1 LTAHLPSQQ
10 ARMSS
15 QPEKTP
21 PTTTTTN
28 PADRNTPTDPKSV
41 PTNLSIAVKHECPWR
56 NSSSPVLVNG
66 GPAALHSPGL
76 LLLLKMAS
84 ETDPL
89 PDGLKTQINTVC
101 LHTDGKT
108 TPQIRS
114 EMLKTVV
121 FYTSVFGL
129 WGDDHVVVVAV
140 IFLSL
145 PSSSD
150 VRFAAESFF

>member
-1 LTAHLPSQQ
+1 
-10 ARMSS
+10 
-15 QPEKTP
+15 
-21 PTTTTTN
+21 
-28 PADRNTPTDPKSV
+28 
-41 PTNLSIAVKHECPWR
+41 
-56 NSSSPVLVNG
+56 
-66 GPAALHSPGL
+66 
-76 LLLLKMAS
+76 MAS

-89 PDGLKTQINTVC
+89 PDGLKTEVNTVR
-101 LHTDGKT
+101 LHTGGET
-108 TPQIRS
+108 TPQSRS

-150 VRFAAESFF
+150 VRFAMESFLWTESFELAGAGW

>member
-1 LTAHLPSQQ
+1 
-10 ARMSS
+10 MSV
-15 QPEKTP
+15 
-21 PTTTTTN
+21 
-28 PADRNTPTDPKSV
+28 R
-41 PTNLSIAVKHECPWR
+41 WR

-66 GPAALHSPGL
+66 GPAALYSPGL

-89 PDGLKTQINTVC
+89 PDGLKTQINTAC

-150 VRFAAESFF
+150 VRFAAESFV